1 MSVPGLFCSVIVPA
15 YNAEALLPRSLAAL
29 RASDLPRDR
38 WELIVVDDGST
49 DDTAEVAASYAD
61 SIVRLPGRPRG
72 PAYAR
77 NRGVEV
83 ASGDVVAF
91 FDADVLVHPDT
102 LRRFVEILQAEP
114 SAGAVIGAYDLN
126 PPGPGFISEYRNL
139 LHHYVHSRNAGDVET
154 FWAGAGIVRR
164 ELFVD
169 IGCFDEW
176 HFARPQI
183 EDIELGARIRR
194 AGARI
199 LLQPD
204 IQVTHLKQ
212 WTLLNVI
219 RTDTMDR
226 GIPWARLL
234 THRGTM
240 MSTGTLNLRWT
251 EKVITAM
258 VWLAILLGLSALLL
272 WNRQLG
278 AGALIALLIAIVLN
292 TPLWRFFARVR
303 SPLFALQAIPIHL
316 LYYANNGVSFVVGF
330 MLLHLVGPPIPDPTT
345 EAFAEIGV
353 KRWPPVPSRDR
364 PSSWTADTPKSG
376 GGAG

>member
-1 MSVPGLFCSVIVPA
+1 
-15 YNAEALLPRSLAAL
+15 
-29 RASDLPRDR
+29 
-38 WELIVVDDGST
+38 
-49 DDTAEVAASYAD
+49 
-61 SIVRLPGRPRG
+61 
-72 PAYAR
+72 
-77 NRGVEV
+77 
-83 ASGDVVAF
+83 
-91 FDADVLVHPDT
+91 
-102 LRRFVEILQAEP
+102 
-114 SAGAVIGAYDLN
+114 
-126 PPGPGFISEYRNL
+126 
-139 LHHYVHSRNAGDVET
+139 VHSRNAGDVET
-154 FWAGAGIVRR
+154 FWAGAGVVRR
-164 ELFVD
+164 ELFIDV
-169 IGCFDEW
+169 GSFDEW

-199 LLQPD
+199 LLRPE
-204 IQVTHLKQ
+204 IQVTHLKR

-234 THRGTM
+234 THRGAM

-251 EKVITAM
+251 EKLITVL
-258 VWLAILLGLSALLL
+258 VWLGIAMGLTALVL
-272 WNRQLG
+272 WNRRLAG
-278 AGALIALLIAIVLN
+278 GALAVLLLAVLLN
-292 TPLWRFFARVR
+292 LPLWRFFARVR
-303 SPLFALQAIPIHL
+303 GPLFALRAIPIHL

-330 MLLHLVGPPIPDPTT
+330 ILLHLVGPPLPDPTT